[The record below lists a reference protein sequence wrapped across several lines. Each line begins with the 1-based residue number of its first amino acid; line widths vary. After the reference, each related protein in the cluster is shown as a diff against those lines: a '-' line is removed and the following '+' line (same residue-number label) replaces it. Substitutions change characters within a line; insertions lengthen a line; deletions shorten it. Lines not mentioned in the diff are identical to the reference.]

1 MGGSSKS
8 EARSSKQIEMTEIL
22 NLENT
27 SFEITS
33 SYWTDH
39 DGLFE
44 PLKNSKLNLFRISDF
59 GFRYSN
65 LRSFWAGLRTE
76 P

>member
-27 SFEITS
+27 SFEITMF
-33 SYWTDH
+33 YWTDH
-39 DGLFE
+39 DGAV
-44 PLKNSKLNLFRISDF
+44 LNL
-59 GFRYSN
+59 
-65 LRSFWAGLRTE
+65 
-76 P
+76 